1 MIHFALVTAK
11 AMIILNCFGMY
22 TDDLVVLLLRVLS
35 LFIAVQVSI
44 AVIVIYWLLVTTQSR
59 IIRFIAAVLQSSY

>member
-1 MIHFALVTAK
+1 
-11 AMIILNCFGMY
+11 MIILNCFGMY